1 MEPREAASPR
11 SVDAGL
17 AQHAMWHVACCV

>member
-11 SVDAGL
+11 SVDADL